1 MIRKIIFISFIT
13 IIFSEE
19 IVIKH
24 LIWGAEKKVMENS
37 ALLCIKLDDGI
48 KKDDNF
54 YLLFLA
60 EEKNE
65 KINKTIY
72 YNLSEVSCENMN
84 STEINFN
91 NLSNTFQYRTEKL
104 YLCVDENK
112 FIHEYEIKKENDNQ
126 KYMLTLYSNF
136 SNISGKGIK
145 AKFSNDSASNIII
158 LFIIIASIFL
168 GIMLIITLITYRY
181 VNKKKREQINENF
194 ENSLKAPINN
204 SSDK

>member
-1 MIRKIIFISFIT
+1 MIGKIIFISFIT

-136 SNISGKGIK
+136 SNTSGKGIK

-168 GIMLIITLITYRY
+168 GIMLIITLIIYRY

-204 SSDK
+204 SSNK

>member
-1 MIRKIIFISFIT
+1 MIGKIIFISFIT

-72 YNLSEVSCENMN
+72 YNLSEVSCENIN

-136 SNISGKGIK
+136 SNTSGKGIK
-145 AKFSNDSASNIII
+145 AKFSNYSASNIII

-168 GIMLIITLITYRY
+168 GIMLIITLIIYRY

-204 SSDK
+204 SSNK

>member
-1 MIRKIIFISFIT
+1 MIGKIIFISFIT

-72 YNLSEVSCENMN
+72 YNFSEVSCENMN

-136 SNISGKGIK
+136 SNTSGKGIK

-168 GIMLIITLITYRY
+168 GIMLIITLIIYRY

-204 SSDK
+204 SSNK

>member
-1 MIRKIIFISFIT
+1 MIGKIIFISFIT

-112 FIHEYEIKKENDNQ
+112 FIHEYEIKKEDDNQ

-136 SNISGKGIK
+136 SNTSGKGIK

-168 GIMLIITLITYRY
+168 GIMLIITLIIYRY

-204 SSDK
+204 SSNK

>member
-19 IVIKH
+19 IAIKH

-136 SNISGKGIK
+136 SNTSGKGIK

-168 GIMLIITLITYRY
+168 CIMLIITLIIYRY

-204 SSDK
+204 SSNK

>member
-1 MIRKIIFISFIT
+1 MIGKIIFISFIT

-136 SNISGKGIK
+136 SNTSGKGIK

-168 GIMLIITLITYRY
+168 GIMLIITLIIYRY
-181 VNKKKREQINENF
+181 VNKKKREQIYENF

-204 SSDK
+204 TSNK

>member
-13 IIFSEE
+13 IIFSKE
-19 IVIKH
+19 IAIKH

-136 SNISGKGIK
+136 SNTSGKGIK

-168 GIMLIITLITYRY
+168 GIMLIITLIIYRY

-204 SSDK
+204 SSNK

>member
-1 MIRKIIFISFIT
+1 M
-13 IIFSEE
+13 
-19 IVIKH
+19 
-24 LIWGAEKKVMENS
+24 
-37 ALLCIKLDDGI
+37 
-48 KKDDNF
+48 
-54 YLLFLA
+54 A

-136 SNISGKGIK
+136 SNTSGKGIK

-168 GIMLIITLITYRY
+168 GVMLIITLIIYRY

-204 SSDK
+204 SSNK

>member
-1 MIRKIIFISFIT
+1 MIGKIIFISFIT
-13 IIFSEE
+13 IIFSEK
-19 IVIKH
+19 IVVKH
-24 LIWGAEKKVMENS
+24 LIWEVEKKVMENS

-136 SNISGKGIK
+136 SNTSGKGIK

-168 GIMLIITLITYRY
+168 GIMLIITLIIYRY

-204 SSDK
+204 SSNK

>member
-1 MIRKIIFISFIT
+1 MIGKIIFISFIT

-72 YNLSEVSCENMN
+72 YNFSEVSCENIN

-136 SNISGKGIK
+136 SNTSGKGIK

-168 GIMLIITLITYRY
+168 GIMLIITLIIYRY

-204 SSDK
+204 SSNK